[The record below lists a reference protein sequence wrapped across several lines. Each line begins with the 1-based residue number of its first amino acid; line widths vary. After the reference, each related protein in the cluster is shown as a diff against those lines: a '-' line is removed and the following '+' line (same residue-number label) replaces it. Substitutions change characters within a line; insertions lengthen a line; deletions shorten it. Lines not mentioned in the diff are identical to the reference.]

1 MTSPLRRFPLSS
13 VALPPADFD
22 PEEVRRVTAEVLARP
37 EYRTARPGLIDR
49 LWAALLEFIGRLLE
63 RVAGAGGQS
72 LVGTLVVVGVLA
84 LVALLLFRFLRR
96 VRRDRSVE
104 LALSGA
110 IGRSPAE
117 WEAEASAHERAG
129 RWREALRCRYR
140 LVIARLAERGLVEE
154 LPGRTT
160 GEYLKEATSADPG
173 LGPDLR
179 TITTAFERV
188 WYGNRPVDESD
199 LVGVR
204 AVGERLAAR
213 AGRGSGEL
221 AGVSAGLPPTP
232 PAP

>member
-1 MTSPLRRFPLSS
+1 
-13 VALPPADFD
+13 VFD

-37 EYRTARPGLIDR
+37 EYRTARPGLFSR
-49 LWAALLEFIGRLLE
+49 LFNSFLEFVGRLLE
-63 RVAGAGGQS
+63 QVVGAGRQS
-72 LVGTLVVVGVLA
+72 LVGTLVVIVVLA
-84 LVALLLFRFLRR
+84 VVAFLLFRFLRR
-96 VRRDRSVE
+96 VRRDRSID

-160 GEYLKEATSADPG
+160 GEYLTEAVTADPS

-179 TITTAFERV
+179 AVTAAFERA
-188 WYGNRPVDESD
+188 WYGNRPVGEPD
-199 LVGVR
+199 LAAVR
-204 AVGERLAAR
+204 EAGERLAKGAGPR
-213 AGRGSGEL
+213 APDLVG
-221 AGVSAGLPPTP
+221 ATAGLPPTP